1 LSWEWVQP
9 ILEAFKENLIPL
21 YGYEAG
27 SNGPEAANR
36 LLREDGFKWWLD
48 ENEAEVNLDELGNES
63 VAQ

>member
-1 LSWEWVQP
+1 MKISYHFINIQ
-9 ILEAFKENLIPL
+9 
-21 YGYEAG
+21 AG

-48 ENEAEVNLDELGNES
+48 EDELEDRIQLNSVNEL